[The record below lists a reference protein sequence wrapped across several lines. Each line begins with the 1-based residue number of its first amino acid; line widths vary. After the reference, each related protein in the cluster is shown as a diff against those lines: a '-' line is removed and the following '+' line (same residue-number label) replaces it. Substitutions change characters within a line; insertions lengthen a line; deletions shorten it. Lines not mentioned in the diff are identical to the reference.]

1 MEDIDHC
8 VDGNC
13 LQDAPFVFKRLF
25 GMSPPPDAS
34 APTVPPTTGPV
45 APDAGSAVAVA
56 GIDAAGT
63 GGGGWR
69 PAPIDAVVERY
80 PGPSIL
86 LDADLTPIRVGSALT
101 DLGPGLLDAEWGWD
115 LIEWAAS
122 ATETAGAAN
131 HTSTLA
137 TDRGP
142 TMIEWSA
149 TLLPDGC
156 RLLLGRD
163 VTLERHL
170 RQALADSRQRFRDM
184 VDMACDFSFET
195 DINGQLVYVSSD
207 GALGYPADALIGA
220 HFSVLLAHEGLE
232 RTAFEVRRPVR
243 AERLDLL
250 RIDGTLV
257 VGAVSA
263 RPLHDDQDEWVGAR
277 GVVLLVDPLLPSEER
292 QPDERPAPEEA

>member
-1 MEDIDHC
+1 M
-8 VDGNC
+8 
-13 LQDAPFVFKRLF
+13 APTVFKRLF
-25 GMSPPPDAS
+25 GMSTPPDDPPPAS
-34 APTVPPTTGPV
+34 APQTAIPVPAST
-45 APDAGSAVAVA
+45 SASNALKLH
-56 GIDAAGT
+56 
-63 GGGGWR
+63 
-69 PAPIDAVVERY
+69 PIDAVVDGY

-86 LDADLTPIRVGSALT
+86 LDADMTPIRVGAALT

-115 LIEWAAS
+115 LIAWAGDATAS
-122 ATETAGAAN
+122 AGTAN

-195 DINGQLVYVSSD
+195 DTHGQLVYISSD
-207 GALGYPADALIGA
+207 GAIGYPADALVGA
-220 HFSVLLAHEGLE
+220 HFAVLLAHEGME
-232 RTAFEVRRPVR
+232 RTAFEARRPVR
-243 AERLDLL
+243 NERQTLL
-250 RIDGTLV
+250 RIDGSPVTA
-257 VGAVSA
+257 AVSA
-263 RPLHDDQDEWVGAR
+263 RPLHDDQGEWAGAR
-277 GVVLLVDPLLPSEER
+277 GVVLLVDPALLPLPPDGAPGEASPGAEDTPSPSERMDAEPTD
-292 QPDERPAPEEA
+292 PDPAARDAT